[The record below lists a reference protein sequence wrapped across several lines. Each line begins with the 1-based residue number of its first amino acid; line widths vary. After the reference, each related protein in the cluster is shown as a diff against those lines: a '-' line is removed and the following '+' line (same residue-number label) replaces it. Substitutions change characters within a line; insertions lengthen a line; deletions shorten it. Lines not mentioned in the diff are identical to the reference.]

1 MKLQKVELAN
11 KISKLKAI
19 VPKKTPMEAL
29 QTVLIKDGYLIA
41 SDIEL
46 TVTVKLE
53 GIREGSE
60 EEFLIPE
67 SLFQFISSLPAGDIE
82 ITPTPIPGQEGKRTN
97 LKIKSGKI
105 KNETQAI
112 AADMFP
118 AIKEMKDEQV
128 VATVDAEDLKKGI
141 LHVLFA
147 VGEQQAQKM
156 MNCLCMECKN
166 GDLSFTGLDGH
177 MVAWDKFPLEG
188 EFKLLIPKRACQQIL
203 NLDLQGEVRIVTDK
217 NTVRFETEYV
227 KVESRLVEGDYFQAA
242 KMFKEQSFTA
252 AINRKK
258 LLDAVS
264 RAIILRTEG
273 EAIVLD
279 FIEDIM
285 KISLVNSKNNFDE
298 EIEMNEK
305 LDDKGSKLYIGLDP
319 RLLAAALKA
328 FDSENIYLNLEN
340 NKNPLKL
347 VSDESDLKAVV
358 LPVMIHR

>member
-11 KISKLKAI
+11 KIGKLKAI

-29 QTVLIKDGYLIA
+29 QTVLVKDGYLIA

-67 SLFQFISSLPAGDIE
+67 SLFQFIGSLPAGDIE
-82 ITPTPIPGQEGKRTN
+82 ITQTPVEGYEGKKTN

-105 KNETQAI
+105 KNETQTI

-118 AIKEMKDEQV
+118 AIKEMKEELT
-128 VATVDAEDLKKGI
+128 VATVDAEELKNGI

-147 VGEQQAQKM
+147 VGDQQAQKM
-156 MNCLCMECKN
+156 MNCLCMDCKN

-177 MVAWDKFPLEG
+177 MVAWDKLPLEG
-188 EFKLLIPKRACQQIL
+188 EFKLLVPKRACQQIL
-203 NLDLQGEVRIVTDK
+203 NLDLQGDVRVVTDK
-217 NTVRFETEYV
+217 FTVRFETEYI
-227 KVESRLVEGDYFQAA
+227 KVETRLVDGDYFKTE
-242 KMFKEQSFTA
+242 KMFMEQPVTA
-252 AINRKK
+252 AMNRKN

-264 RAIILRTEG
+264 RANILRTEG

-285 KISLVNSKNNFDE
+285 KISLVNSKNNFAE

-305 LDDKGSKLYIGLDP
+305 VESEGLYIGLDP

-328 FDSENIYLNLEN
+328 FDSENIYLNLAD
-340 NKNPLKL
+340 NKSPLKL
-347 VSDESDLKAVV
+347 LSDESDLKAVV